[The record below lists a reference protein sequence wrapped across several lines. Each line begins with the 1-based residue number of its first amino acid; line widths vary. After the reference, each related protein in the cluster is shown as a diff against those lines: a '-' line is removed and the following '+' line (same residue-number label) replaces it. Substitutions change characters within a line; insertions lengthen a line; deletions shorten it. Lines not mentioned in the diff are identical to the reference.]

1 MKRFLLL
8 SGLIG
13 LSAHAQKA
21 DSTRIHSEVY
31 AQVEW
36 ELGSNGITTG
46 ALFDFFA
53 ADFLDATLKD
63 KLTANTREVNNIGSF
78 QDYEVGFRQW
88 TDSTYNNWRK
98 GFGLHLAIR
107 SRFGAQVSSEA
118 LELSLYG
125 NARFAGQTVEVLPLD
140 NSSLVY
146 TEFGYTYLQRY
157 KQWSAALS
165 GNLLLGHAYGQLETS
180 RGTLYTEPSGEYI
193 DLDAAY
199 RYQSADSLL
208 WLKGIGLSMHAEVSH
223 TFNEKWGMTLGVRD
237 LGLLFWNQSAWTI
250 EADSVFRF
258 EGQEIPNLLDQNGL
272 DFGDLQDRF
281 RSTFDDKQGGG
292 FSTWLPARVY
302 AEGQYQLNRWA
313 IQQLRLRIDH
323 VFIEG
328 YRMRQQLKADMP
340 LSGAWSL
347 HPEISQGGWARWGIG
362 LEARWKNADWEVRAS
377 AGNLQWMVVPNS
389 SYGLGGMLSM
399 TYRL

>member
-1 MKRFLLL
+1 
-8 SGLIG
+8 
-13 LSAHAQKA
+13 
-21 DSTRIHSEVY
+21 
-31 AQVEW
+31 
-36 ELGSNGITTG
+36 
-46 ALFDFFA
+46 
-53 ADFLDATLKD
+53 
-63 KLTANTREVNNIGSF
+63 
-78 QDYEVGFRQW
+78 
-88 TDSTYNNWRK
+88 
-98 GFGLHLAIR
+98 
-107 SRFGAQVSSEA
+107 
-118 LELSLYG
+118 
-125 NARFAGQTVEVLPLD
+125 
-140 NSSLVY
+140 
-146 TEFGYTYLQRY
+146 
-157 KQWSAALS
+157 
-165 GNLLLGHAYGQLETS
+165 
-180 RGTLYTEPSGEYI
+180 
-193 DLDAAY
+193 
-199 RYQSADSLL
+199 
-208 WLKGIGLSMHAEVSH
+208 MHAEVSH
-223 TFNEKWGMTLGVRD
+223 TFNEKWGMILGVRD

-250 EADSVFRF
+250 EADSIFRF

-292 FSTWLPARVY
+292 FSTWLPARVH
-302 AEGQYQLNRWA
+302 AEGQYKLNRWA